1 MDPEAAARAIVA
13 WVEKRFYREFWYCR
27 QCAWELGYANYE
39 HHSRISNFGFCT
51 SCHSQEDSEQMDEEA
66 SCDNCGDCYVCR
78 GTSKYVKE
86 FHARRALRWVGPRM
100 ERHYD
105 RLEATR
111 PRWEAA
117 MERRFAEQRRAVEER
132 ERVDYAAWMIARWI
146 EAHYKSV

>member
-1 MDPEAAARAIVA
+1 MTMDPEAAARAIVA

-27 QCAWELGYANYE
+27 QCAWKGYARYE
-39 HHSRISNFGFCT
+39 HHSEISNFGVCS
-51 SCHSQEDSEQMDEEA
+51 SCHNHEDIEQMDYE
-66 SCDNCGDCYVCR
+66 CDMGP
-78 GTSKYVKE
+78 SKT
-86 FHARRALRWVGPRM
+86 FHDERALRWVGPRM

-132 ERVDYAAWMIARWI
+132 ERMDYAAWMIARWI

>member
-1 MDPEAAARAIVA
+1 
-13 WVEKRFYREFWYCR
+13 
-27 QCAWELGYANYE
+27 
-39 HHSRISNFGFCT
+39 
-51 SCHSQEDSEQMDEEA
+51 MDEEA

-132 ERVDYAAWMIARWI
+132 ERMDYAAWMIARWI